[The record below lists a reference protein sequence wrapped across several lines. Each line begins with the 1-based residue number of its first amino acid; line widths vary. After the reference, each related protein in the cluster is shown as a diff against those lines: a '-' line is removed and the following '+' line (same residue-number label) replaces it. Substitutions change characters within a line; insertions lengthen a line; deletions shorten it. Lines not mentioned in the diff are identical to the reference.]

1 MGEINMAV
9 ADLLDKILPCMISV
23 VTIGI
28 MYKLLGMKGM
38 KITRLILLV
47 IIFSMVC
54 SALGILA

>member
-1 MGEINMAV
+1 MAV